1 MYIEFPHDFIIQGFN
16 MEQFNRDNLTE
27 SENKLKENT
36 MNLRESNMN
45 LQESKMNLLESEM
58 NIQENDINIQENNI
72 NIQEN
77 DVNTQE
83 NKVIIQENKV
93 KSFRYSEANKSL
105 IRNKISQNFH
115 VFGAIS
121 LLFGIIFALLFY
133 NASFG
138 LNVLLF
144 VCVMVALLVISMKF
158 LTIPI
163 KKVTYAYYT
172 GAILLG
178 LSSMLTASEIL
189 QFFNII
195 GIMLL
200 LDLSLLNQFNET
212 NTWDYTK
219 NINKMLLLPFECI
232 ALIGKPF
239 LDCIQYSKNIKFFKN
254 REVRNILIG
263 AIISIPLLLF
273 IGSLLSSADML
284 FGSMTK
290 DIFNFLFSSEIILV
304 VTMVLFGYIAC
315 YCIIYGASTKEAFM
329 ENQNNRNKADALIGI
344 TVLCSLC
351 LVYALFC
358 SIQILYL
365 FNHGLFVLP
374 AEFTFSEYAR
384 KGFFELLAVTIIN
397 IVLLLVINE
406 HFKESKIIRYLLTF
420 MTICTYIMIASAF
433 YRMLLYIDAYKLSFL
448 RLFVLLFLIIDSF
461 VLAGGIATVWNK
473 RFPLFGFSVV
483 VVTISYLIFS
493 FIKPDY
499 YIAYYNTK
507 DMKEINV
514 NDVIYLTSISF
525 DAAPIV
531 VPYLDKLVNNS
542 YEITFDDEY
551 HYSEVELKNMIENY
565 YIHIDYQYKNQGL
578 RDFNLSYYNANKIVN
593 GTE

>member
-1 MYIEFPHDFIIQGFN
+1 
-16 MEQFNRDNLTE
+16 MEQFNKDNLTE
-27 SENKLKENT
+27 SE
-36 MNLRESNMN
+36 MN
-45 LQESKMNLLESEM
+45 LQKSKINLQKSKMNLQVGEM
-58 NIQENDINIQENNI
+58 NIQEKDINL
-72 NIQEN
+72 
-77 DVNTQE
+77 QE
-83 NKVIIQENKV
+83 NKFILQENEM
-93 KSFRYSEANKSL
+93 KSFCYSEENKSIL
-105 IRNKISQNFH
+105 RNKISQNFP

-121 LLFGIIFALLFY
+121 LLFGVFFALLFY
-133 NASFG
+133 NAGFG

-163 KKVTYAYYT
+163 KKVTFAYYT

-178 LSSMLTASEIL
+178 LSSVLTASEIL

-195 GIMLL
+195 AIMLL

-212 NTWDYTK
+212 NTWDFTK
-219 NINKMLLLPFECI
+219 NINKMLILPFECI
-232 ALIGKPF
+232 AVIGKPF
-239 LDCIQYSKNIKFFKN
+239 VDCIQYSKNIKFFKN
-254 REVRNILIG
+254 AEVRNILIG
-263 AIISIPLLLF
+263 VIISIPLLLF
-273 IGSLLSSADML
+273 IGSLLSSADMI

-290 DIFNFLFSSEIILV
+290 DIFNFLFSSDIILV

-315 YCIIYGASTKEAFM
+315 YCILYGASIKEAFI
-329 ENQNNRNKADALIGI
+329 ENQKNRNKADALIGI
-344 TVLCSLC
+344 TVICSLC
-351 LVYALFC
+351 LVYGLFC

-406 HFKESKIIRYLLTF
+406 HFKESKIIRFLLTF

-448 RLFVLLFLIIDSF
+448 RLFVLLFLLIDAF

-483 VVTISYLIFS
+483 VVTISYLVFS
-493 FIKPDY
+493 FSKPDY

-507 DMKEINV
+507 DVKEINA
-514 NDVIYLTSISF
+514 NDVVYLTSISA

-531 VPYLDKLVNNS
+531 VPYLDKIVNNS
-542 YEITFDDEY
+542 YEITFDEY

-565 YIHIDYQYKNQGL
+565 YDNISYHYKNQGL
-578 RDFNLSYYNANKIVN
+578 RDFNLSYYNANKIVYGIEVIYRLDAMSN
-593 GTE
+593 